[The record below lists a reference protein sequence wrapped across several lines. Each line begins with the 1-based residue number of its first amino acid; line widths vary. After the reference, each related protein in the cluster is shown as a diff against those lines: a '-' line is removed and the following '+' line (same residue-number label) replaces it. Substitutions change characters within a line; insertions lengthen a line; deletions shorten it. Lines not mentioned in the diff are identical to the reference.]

1 MTTGL
6 SFTGKKGS
14 DMPDHRSSLSKESR
28 YMILNREYTIMK
40 QTGVITLITVLF
52 LCVIC
57 VPVGAVMLEV
67 TVKGPVATIN
77 PTKNTL
83 TVDHP
88 LQYGCS
94 NPATGIPV
102 CSFMP
107 VNKSALTGT
116 VPDAAA
122 FTVFKNGD
130 PVIATSLGGPGETW
144 ITLANLYGSRPNEE
158 MVTDIVG
165 DIGTIPTPLIGNY
178 VLDATTVPDCSAC
191 SGTTCTAMSAI
202 VMVKSEGYGVLAR
215 TLMPGESLT
224 YSGRNDGSGVTVT
237 FVKGQAVS
245 TTCPG
250 KASMTGPQAISVY
263 IVKVVPPV
271 SAAQT
276 NIRTATT
283 TRPDEALT
291 PLLSLPTTAWT
302 SSGVPA
308 TTRTGMVPLAAIGAI
323 AFAGLVLQMR
333 RK

>member
-1 MTTGL
+1 
-6 SFTGKKGS
+6 
-14 DMPDHRSSLSKESR
+14 
-28 YMILNREYTIMK
+28 MK
-40 QTGVITLITVLF
+40 QTAVFTFIAVLF
-52 LCVIC
+52 LCLIC

-94 NPATGIPV
+94 YPATGVPV
-102 CSFMP
+102 CSYTP
-107 VNKSALTGT
+107 INKSALTGT

-122 FTVFKNGD
+122 FTVFRNGD
-130 PVIATSLGGPGETW
+130 PVIATSLGGSGETW
-144 ITLANLYGSRPNEE
+144 ITLAKLYGSRPNEE
-158 MVTDIVG
+158 LVTDIVG

-178 VLDATTVPDCSAC
+178 ALDATTVPDCSAC
-191 SGTTCTAMSAI
+191 SGTMCTAMSTI
-202 VMVKSEGYGVLAR
+202 VMVKSGGYGVLTR

-237 FVKGQAVS
+237 FVKGQALS

-250 KASMTGPQAISVY
+250 KAGMTGPQAISVY
-263 IVKVVPPV
+263 VVKVVPPV

-291 PLLSLPTTAWT
+291 PLLSLPTTALT
-302 SSGVPA
+302 SSAVSA
-308 TTRTGMVPLAAIGAI
+308 TTKAGMMPHAAIGAI
-323 AFAGLVLQMR
+323 GLAGFVLVIR

>member
-1 MTTGL
+1 
-6 SFTGKKGS
+6 
-14 DMPDHRSSLSKESR
+14 
-28 YMILNREYTIMK
+28 MK
-40 QTGVITLITVLF
+40 QTGIFTFIAALF
-52 LCVIC
+52 LCFIC

-94 NPATGIPV
+94 YSATGVPV
-102 CSFMP
+102 CSYTP
-107 VNKSALTGT
+107 INKSALTGT

-122 FTVFKNGD
+122 FTVFRNGD
-130 PVIATSLGGPGETW
+130 TVIATSLGGSGETW
-144 ITLANLYGSRPNEE
+144 ITLAKLYGSRPNEE

-178 VLDATTVPDCSAC
+178 ALDATTVPDCSAC

-202 VMVKSEGYGVLAR
+202 VMVKSGGYGVLAR

-237 FVKGQAVS
+237 FVKGQALS

-250 KASMTGPQAISVY
+250 KAGMTGPQTISVY
-263 IVKVVPPV
+263 VVKVVPPV

-291 PLLSLPTTAWT
+291 PLLSLPTTALT

-308 TTRTGMVPLAAIGAI
+308 TTRAGMVPLAAIGAI
-323 AFAGLVLQMR
+323 GLAGFVLVIR

>member
-1 MTTGL
+1 
-6 SFTGKKGS
+6 
-14 DMPDHRSSLSKESR
+14 
-28 YMILNREYTIMK
+28 
-40 QTGVITLITVLF
+40 
-52 LCVIC
+52 
-57 VPVGAVMLEV
+57 MLEV

-94 NPATGIPV
+94 YPPTGAPV
-102 CSFMP
+102 CSYTP
-107 VNKSALTGT
+107 INKSTLTGT

-122 FTVFKNGD
+122 FTVFRNGD
-130 PVIATSLGGPGETW
+130 TVIATSLGGSGETW
-144 ITLANLYGSRPNEE
+144 ITLAKLFGSRPNEE
-158 MVTDIVG
+158 LVTDIVG
-165 DIGTIPTPLIGNY
+165 DISTIPTLLVGNY
-178 VLDATTVPDCSAC
+178 ALDATTVPDCSAC

-202 VMVKSEGYGVLAR
+202 AMVKSGGYGVLAR

-237 FVKGQAVS
+237 FVKGQALS

-250 KASMTGPQAISVY
+250 KAGMTGPQAISVY
-263 IVKVVPPV
+263 VVKVVPPV

-291 PLLSLPTTAWT
+291 PLLSLPTTALT
-302 SSGVPA
+302 SSGVPV
-308 TTRTGMVPLAAIGAI
+308 TTRAGMVPLAAIGAI
-323 AFAGLVLQMR
+323 GLAGFVLVIR